1 MVQVTLVVLALVAL
15 VVSVSVRL
23 LTAQQRLEVAVAVE
37 AAMIARHLATVAQ
50 VAMVAAVTEVAQML
64 RLAQLTAVVVA
75 VAAVLLLLGP
85 QVVRR
90 LAVPVL

>member
-1 MVQVTLVVLALVAL
+1 VVQVTLVVLALVAS

-23 LTAQQRLEVAVAVE
+23 LTAQQRLEVAVVVV
-37 AAMIARHLATVAQ
+37 AAMTARHLATGAPEV
-50 VAMVAAVTEVAQML
+50 MAAVVQEAGQQGQQERQTRVA
-64 RLAQLTAVVVA
+64 VA

-90 LAVPVL
+90 LAVPA